1 MPIIR
6 GRTRLLNGSILIF
19 LVVDSLESKE
29 LVIYMLQFGGF
40 HDTMSMFGNKTLLNS
55 NYACMIANDILILI
69 TEIRPLVGDTNMI

>member
-29 LVIYMLQFGGF
+29 LMIYMLQFGGF
-40 HDTMSMFGNKTLLNS
+40 HDTMSMFGNKTLS
-55 NYACMIANDILILI
+55 K
-69 TEIRPLVGDTNMI
+69 